1 MVWDL
6 FQLHKENDHSKCTSC
21 FFFVGGQWELK
32 LSSEQ
37 PGTPKCDLSF
47 SQTTEIIAEIS
58 LIGPLGGKEREVE
71 EVGGEA
77 GVWLNH
83 SSYILDLGYI
93 ALRVTLDLLEGKFW
107 AALKLEVPGGSSVVT
122 KEQVCWNYGV
132 SVTSPC
138 SEGIRGE
145 ETVLCDR
152 PRVII

>member
-1 MVWDL
+1 MMILNVQFASSLW
-6 FQLHKENDHSKCTSC
+6 
-21 FFFVGGQWELK
+21 GGQWELK

-37 PGTPKCDLSF
+37 PGTPKCDLAF

-83 SSYILDLGYI
+83 SSYILNFGYI
-93 ALRVTLDLLEGKFW
+93 VLGVTLDLLEGKFW
-107 AALKLEVPGGSSVVT
+107 AALKLEVPGGNLVVT
-122 KEQVCWNYGV
+122 QEQVCWNCGV

-138 SEGIRGE
+138 SESIRRE

-152 PRVII
+152 SWVII